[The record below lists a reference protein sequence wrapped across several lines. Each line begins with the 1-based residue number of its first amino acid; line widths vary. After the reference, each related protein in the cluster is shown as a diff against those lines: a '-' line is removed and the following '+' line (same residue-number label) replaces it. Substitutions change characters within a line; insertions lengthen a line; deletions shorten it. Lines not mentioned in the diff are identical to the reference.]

1 MKTHNYVFI
10 QIVWCIFGYDV
21 IQTICFFFLEKS
33 SRLLWAKKQAHVSS
47 AVGAYWNPCVL
58 NRKFKKNGIIIFAL
72 LFFFYMVLFGFPTF
86 YNHGS
91 WNFLE
96 FLIFDA
102 TGAIKGCFF
111 TTSFLEYFLYTLGF
125 WCFHWRPHLMNMTD
139 LPWLLHLC
147 QLHVLATIQQ
157 YLRDHNVLLCEEV

>member
-58 NRKFKKNGIIIFAL
+58 NRKFNKKWNNYICPFIL
-72 LFFFYMVLFGFPTF
+72 LPHGSFRLSNI

-102 TGAIKGCFF
+102 TGGIKGCFF

-125 WCFHWRPHLMNMTD
+125 WCFHWRPHLMNKTD

>member
-58 NRKFKKNGIIIFAL
+58 NRKFNKKWNNHICPFIL
-72 LFFFYMVLFGFPTF
+72 LPHGSFRLSNILWPWKLKFSWISHFWRYWGNKRVFFYHIFPWIFFVYSRVLMF
-86 YNHGS
+86 S
-91 WNFLE
+91 LK
-96 FLIFDA
+96 A
-102 TGAIKGCFF
+102 TSNEQDWLTLALASVSAPRFSNNSAIS
-111 TTSFLEYFLYTLGF
+111 T
-125 WCFHWRPHLMNMTD
+125 WP
-139 LPWLLHLC
+139 
-147 QLHVLATIQQ
+147 
-157 YLRDHNVLLCEEV
+157 